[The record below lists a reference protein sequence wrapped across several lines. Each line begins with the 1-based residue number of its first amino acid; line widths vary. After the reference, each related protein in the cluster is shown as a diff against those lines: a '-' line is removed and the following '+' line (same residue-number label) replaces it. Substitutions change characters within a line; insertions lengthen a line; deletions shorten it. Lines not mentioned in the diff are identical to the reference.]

1 MTRIVLATK
10 IAAVIVARLQ
20 TITTDNGYSLTLT
33 KVLADGRAAVW
44 EPQSIDDLPYLKL
57 FSQSDSPVSSGMA
70 HRISQD
76 RRRSYQIEFR
86 TLVPADGDYS
96 DLLDAAQVDIMAA
109 LAANKLTGDGVDEF
123 DIRELNLDITSF
135 DHPDNTG
142 ATTAGFVG
150 DLSFVYTQNL

>member
-1 MTRIVLATK
+1 MSRIILATK

-20 TITTDNGYSLTLT
+20 TITTDDGYSMTLT
-33 KVLADGRAAVW
+33 KVLAEGRAAVW
-44 EPQSIDDLPYLKL
+44 EPQSTDDLPYLKL
-57 FSQSDSPVSSGMA
+57 FSQSDAPVSSWMA

-86 TLVPADGDYS
+86 TLVTITGDYME
-96 DLLDAAQVDIMAA
+96 LLDAAQVDIMAA
-109 LAANKLTGDGVDEF
+109 LAADKLTGDGVDEF
-123 DIRELNLDITSF
+123 DIRELSLDITSF

-142 ATTAGFVG
+142 ATTAGFIG